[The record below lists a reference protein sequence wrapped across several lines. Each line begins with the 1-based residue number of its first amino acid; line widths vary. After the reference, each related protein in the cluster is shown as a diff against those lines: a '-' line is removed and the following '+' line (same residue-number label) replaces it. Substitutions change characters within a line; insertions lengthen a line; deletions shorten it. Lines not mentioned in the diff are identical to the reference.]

1 MSKAP
6 AILVQGDPEP
16 LGALKLLLDAQSI
29 SSRRV
34 HGCQEAAKELE
45 RLELPHLV
53 FTDTHLP
60 DGNWRDVLKLVSEAP
75 VPAAVI
81 VVSRF
86 SDVQLYLDVIES
98 GAADFVVPP
107 FVPSELA
114 HVVNCATERLVREGQ
129 GRGHA
134 A

>member
-6 AILVQGDPEP
+6 ALLVHGDLEP
-16 LGALKLLLDAQSI
+16 LGALKRLLDAQSI
-29 SSRRV
+29 SNRRV
-34 HGCQEAAKELE
+34 HGCQEAAMELE

-60 DGNWRDVLKLVSEAP
+60 DGNWRDVLKLASKSAAR
-75 VPAAVI
+75 AAVI

-86 SDVQLYLDVIES
+86 FEMRLYLDVIES

-114 HVVNCATERLVREGQ
+114 YVVNCATERLVREGQ
-129 GRGHA
+129 S
-134 A
+134 